1 MTYISRAQRLERGK
15 LAIEGA
21 LAHADILAA
30 LSDYGF
36 ARADLESAG
45 ADLVTAATDAL
56 SAKSGKRSTQSGR
69 TTADADAEKA
79 AREEFS
85 AYVRVAK
92 ASFVTDPVATATLG
106 LTAPGRPLPDA
117 RAAFLSAATALL
129 DAAEGAGVE
138 VQAKLTKRGYGAAKR
153 TELRGL
159 LAAVSAANVKQEAA
173 KGEAQQAIP
182 DAEAALRALE
192 VYARELREVAKVAL
206 RGKPQLLEALGI
218 KVR

>member
-21 LAHADILAA
+21 LTHPDILAA

-69 TTADADAEKA
+69 TIADADAEKT
-79 AREEFS
+79 AREALS

-92 ASFVTDPVATATLG
+92 ASFATDAVATAVLG
-106 LTAPGRPLPDA
+106 LSAPGRPLPDA
-117 RAAFLSAATALL
+117 RAAFLTSATALL
-129 DAAEGAGVE
+129 AAADNAPEA

-159 LAAVSAANVKQEAA
+159 LDAVTATNVKQEAA
-173 KGEAQQAIP
+173 KGEAQQATP
-182 DAEAALRALE
+182 DAEDALKALDAY
-192 VYARELREVAKVAL
+192 VRELREVAKVAL
-206 RGKPQLLEALGI
+206 RGRPQLLEALGI